1 MQQNICKPTSVLY
14 FYKFIGQQPEN
25 SILKLEQIIYE
36 KNKLTVVP
44 TRSQNKLYDFLNILE
59 PPRPT
64 FVDVNSIPSFL
75 HTLDV
80 TLISCWHIS
89 HQNYAKHLI
98 YFVRASGRH
107 GCPFKD
113 SHRCQAVAWKKIT
126 TFFLCG
132 ATTTFS
138 LFATKKYKTRTG
150 PISSL
155 VMFSLNNTCQ
165 KLNVYYLRLNKSC
178 FCCKKTSTI

>member
-14 FYKFIGQQPEN
+14 FHKVIGQQPEN

-59 PPRPT
+59 TPRPT

-80 TLISCWHIS
+80 TLISCWRIS

-126 TFFLCG
+126 TFFSCG

-138 LFATKKYKTRTG
+138 LFATKKYKTQ
-150 PISSL
+150 SL
-155 VMFSLNNTCQ
+155 EQVQSRVL
-165 KLNVYYLRLNKSC
+165 
-178 FCCKKTSTI
+178 